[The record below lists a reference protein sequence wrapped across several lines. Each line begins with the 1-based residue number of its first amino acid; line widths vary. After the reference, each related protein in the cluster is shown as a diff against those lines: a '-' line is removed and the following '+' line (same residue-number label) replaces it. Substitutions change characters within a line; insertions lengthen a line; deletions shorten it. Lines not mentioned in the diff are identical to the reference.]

1 MSTNPYAAYA
11 VKDDNPYAAY
21 AVKATPASGTTASA
35 SSSDQPWYSP
45 VLTGLSDL
53 VKSPF
58 GSLATTPELVDLATG
73 AGKGMLS
80 TLSSTDNWA
89 RQHLPAVLTNSN
101 MGLGKPADLAHVK
114 AMATPTNTS
123 QSLGKGLE
131 QAGEFLVPGG
141 AEEAGTAGLTKLA
154 KLADLSPQA
163 SKFVPAAA
171 KAVTA
176 AGGGGLINGLQGGGV
191 GTGMLMGGVGGAIGE
206 GLKVLAP
213 GLAESSL
220 SIQRG
225 DRAYGRNPGVTILN
239 HTTGITPESVAKSAQ
254 GKLDDLVPKLDT
266 LVNVASYPVPVPR
279 PNIRGF
285 LPPTVEETLL
295 HSSPDV
301 TGDLSQPVTLDAPDR
316 PMPLQ
321 LGSPRNVASEIPLIE
336 TPGSDPLMSPMAFGA
351 EKFPQRN
358 IIGGVGPQALRDL
371 GSTATTIPSRLT
383 REAFM
388 SGSEHPELSGQLPV
402 SQGILRRFEETVP
415 GEVSGMGPGQYIGEI
430 PGDRGGMGQP
440 QGVLRRL
447 PDMSSSTIP
456 EGNPLFPRYPDLA
469 PNNIASLKGAR
480 GIVSGA
486 MDTATARNAEKE
498 YNQLEPIRDFLA
510 RRFNTG
516 EQIPEDITPRQL
528 LDLKRGL
535 GADHVHNWNPD
546 VNKGVTDT
554 SKQAYHSMAE
564 ELHRVVPGTAE
575 LDNTI
580 SNLIP
585 VVRRAELANTSA
597 GVTQRIADRIGRPT
611 GGMLGA
617 ATGAFFGGPLGA
629 VVGTVL
635 PDLVSAPAL
644 KMAAARGMYSPL
656 TGQMMKPLIGA
667 GLNLFDRPD
676 QQ

>member
-1 MSTNPYAAYA
+1 MATNPYAAIA
-11 VKDDNPYAAY
+11 IKGDNPYASI
-21 AVKATPASGTTASA
+21 AVKATPPAPTPVA
-35 SSSDQPWYSP
+35 DDPWYSP

-53 VKSPF
+53 VKAPF

-73 AGKGMLS
+73 AGKGLLS

-89 RQHLPAVLTNSN
+89 RQHLPAVVTNSN
-101 MGLGKPADLAHVK
+101 MGFGKPADLAHVK

-141 AEEAGTAGLTKLA
+141 AEEAGAAGLTKLA

-176 AGGGGLINGLQGGGV
+176 AGGGGLINGMQGGGV
-191 GTGMLMGGVGGAIGE
+191 GTGMLMGGVGGAMGE
-206 GLKVLAP
+206 GLKALAP

-225 DRAYGRNPGVTILN
+225 DRAYGRNPGVTLLN
-239 HTTGITPESVAKSAQ
+239 HTTGITPEGVASSAQ
-254 GKLDDLVPKLDT
+254 GKLDDLVPQLDR
-266 LVNVASYPVPVPR
+266 LVNVTSYPVPVPR

-285 LPPTVEETLL
+285 LPPPVEETLL

-301 TGDLSQPVTLDAPDR
+301 MGDLSQPITLNQVDR
-316 PMPLQ
+316 PMMTALPA
-321 LGSPRNVASEIPLIE
+321 PRNVSSEFPL
-336 TPGSDPLMSPMAFGA
+336 TSTLGHDPEMSPMAFNA
-351 EKFPQRN
+351 DKFPQAN
-358 IIGGVGPQALRDL
+358 IVGGVGPQALRDL
-371 GSTATTIPSRLT
+371 GSTAHTIPSRLT

-388 SGSEHPELSGQLPV
+388 SGSEHPELSGELPV

-430 PGDRGGMGQP
+430 PGDRGGLGQP

-456 EGNPLFPRYPDLA
+456 EGNPLFPQSQYPDLA
-469 PNNIASLKGAR
+469 PNNIASLRGAR

-498 YNQLEPIRDFLA
+498 YNQLVPIRDFLA
-510 RRFNTG
+510 RRFGTG
-516 EQIPEDITPRQL
+516 EQIPEDITPSQL

-554 SKQAYHSMAE
+554 AKQAYHSMAE
-564 ELHRVVPGTAE
+564 ELHRVVPGTAD

-644 KMAAARGMYSPL
+644 KMAAARGMYSPI
-656 TGQMMKPLIGA
+656 TGQVLKPLIGA
-667 GLNLFDRPD
+667 GLQQFDRD

>member
-1 MSTNPYAAYA
+1 MAGWTVVANGDTSAWKPVQPA
-11 VKDDNPYAAY
+11 P
-21 AVKATPASGTTASA
+21 TPSPSLV
-35 SSSDQPWYSP
+35 PWYSP
-45 VLTGLSDL
+45 TNIVKGIGEGLANTAAGIGNIEQSAF
-53 VKSPF
+53 PQ
-58 GSLATTPELVDLATG
+58 SLINSAYGKDFSAGLDTLRDLATPVNTAQKIG
-73 AGKGMLS
+73 KAGEQIGEWFVPGMGEETVLGD
-80 TLSSTDNWA
+80 LA
-89 RQHLPAVLTNSN
+89 KAGGKLPA
-101 MGLGKPADLAHVK
+101 LARI
-114 AMATPTNTS
+114 AYN
-123 QSLGKGLE
+123 
-131 QAGEFLVPGG
+131 
-141 AEEAGTAGLTKLA
+141 AGTSAVLN
-154 KLADLSPQA
+154 
-163 SKFVPAAA
+163 
-171 KAVTA
+171 KA
-176 AGGGGLINGLQGGGV
+176 QGGSAT
-191 GTGMLMGGVGGAIGE
+191 TGAVLGGVGGAVGE
-206 GLKVLAP
+206 GLKALAP
-213 GLAESSL
+213 GMAESAL
-220 SIQRG
+220 NIQRG

-239 HTTGITPESVAKSAQ
+239 HTTGFTPEGIASSAQ
-254 GKLDDLVPKLDT
+254 GKLDDLVPQLDN

-285 LPPTVEETLL
+285 LPPPVEETLL

-321 LGSPRNVASEIPLIE
+321 LGSPRNIASETPLIE
-336 TPGSDPLMSPMAFGA
+336 TPGSDPLMSPMAFDA
-351 EKFPQRN
+351 DKFPQRN
-358 IIGGVGPQALRDL
+358 IVGGVGPQALRDL
-371 GSTATTIPSRLT
+371 GSTANTIPSRLT

-447 PDMSSSTIP
+447 PDMRSSTIP

-498 YNQLEPIRDFLA
+498 YNQLVPIRDFLA

-554 SKQAYHSMAE
+554 AKSAYHEMAE
-564 ELHRVVPGTAE
+564 ELHRVVPGTAD

-585 VVRRAELANTSA
+585 VVRRAELADTSA

-644 KMAAARGMYSPL
+644 KMAAARGMYSPI